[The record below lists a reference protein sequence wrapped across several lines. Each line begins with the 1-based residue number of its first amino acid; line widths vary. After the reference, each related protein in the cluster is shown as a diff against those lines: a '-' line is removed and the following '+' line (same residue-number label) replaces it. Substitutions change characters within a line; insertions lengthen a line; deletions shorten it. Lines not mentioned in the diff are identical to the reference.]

1 LSALLKPQKQ
11 KIEFPEKL
19 QFLFEPNRYKIL
31 YGGRGGAKSWGI
43 ARALL
48 TIGAQRPLRVLCARE
63 IQKSIA
69 DSVHKLLKDQIEA
82 MGLSA
87 FYEVQNAVIRG
98 KNGTEFTFHGLK
110 HNVSNIK
117 SVEGTDIC
125 WVEEAQN
132 VSKSSWET
140 LIPTIRKP
148 GSEIWVSFNPGLE
161 QDETY
166 QRFIVRPPTG
176 AIVAKVNYT
185 DNPWFPAVLRQEME
199 DLRARSEDD
208 YRHVWEG
215 ACKTVLD
222 GAIYADELRRA
233 TAENRITRVPYD
245 PIKPVSTYWDLG
257 YSDSVSI
264 WCAQVVGMEWRIVDF
279 IQSNRKP
286 ASWYVSELQ
295 KRPYAWGLDWLPH
308 DGKATTMA
316 AAALPEPDRTIAGQL
331 RSLGRKVRVLPQ
343 SKLVDGINAVRTVFD
358 RCWFDAEKCA
368 DGLHALRH
376 YRYEVDE
383 DTGAVS
389 RLPMHDWSSHAA
401 DAFRTLAM
409 SIEHERREASDDDED
424 RYRGPGAWLG

>member
-1 LSALLKPQKQ
+1 MSNLGRPQIQ
-11 KIEFPEKL
+11 FPAKL
-19 QFLFEPNRYKIL
+19 RFLFEPHRYKVL

-48 TIGAQRPLRVLCARE
+48 TLGASKTLRVLCARE

-69 DSVHKLLKDQIEA
+69 DSVHKLLKDQIDA
-82 MGLSA
+82 LGLSG

-132 VSKSSWET
+132 VTKSSWEA
-140 LIPTIRKP
+140 LVPTIRKP

-176 AIVAKVNYT
+176 AIVVRVNYT

-215 ACKTVLD
+215 ACKATLD
-222 GAIYADELRRA
+222 GAIYAEELRLA
-233 TAENRITRVPYD
+233 TAEGRICRVPYD
-245 PIKPVSTYWDLG
+245 PVKPVSTFWDLG
-257 YSDSVSI
+257 YSDAVSI
-264 WCAQVVGMEWRIVDF
+264 WCAQVVGLEWRIIDF
-279 IQSNRKP
+279 VSSNRK
-286 ASWYVSELQ
+286 AANWYVAELQ
-295 KRPYAWGLDWLPH
+295 RRPYAWSTDWLPH
-308 DGKATTMA
+308 DADAKTMA
-316 AAALPEPDRTIAGQL
+316 AALLPEPERTIAGQL
-331 RSLGRKVRVLPQ
+331 RSMGRKVRVLPNR
-343 SKLVDGINAVRTVFD
+343 SIADGINAVRSIFG
-358 RCWFDAEKCA
+358 RCWFDAERCA
-368 DGLHALRH
+368 DGLQALRH
-376 YRYEVDE
+376 YRYDVDE
-383 DTGAVS
+383 DTGEVS
-389 RLPMHDWSSHAA
+389 RHPLHNWASHPA

-409 SIEHERREASDDDED
+409 SLNADGPDEETEEHG
-424 RYRGPGAWLG
+424 YGPGGWMS